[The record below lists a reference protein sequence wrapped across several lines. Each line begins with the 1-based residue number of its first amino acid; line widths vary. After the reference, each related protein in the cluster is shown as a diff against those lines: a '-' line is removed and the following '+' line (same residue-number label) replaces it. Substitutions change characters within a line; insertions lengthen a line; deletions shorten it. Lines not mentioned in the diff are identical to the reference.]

1 MLADRRRQ
9 AGGTLSGG
17 EQQML
22 TMARALMAR
31 PKLLVMEEP
40 SMGLSPLYVE

>member
-1 MLADRRRQ
+1 
-9 AGGTLSGG
+9 
-17 EQQML
+17 ML